1 MNRDGDIGILIRN
14 FMNFAESRSCQ
25 ILTIILLRNLMS
37 EKWKKIIQFWRRCG
51 SRSRSKILKRIFT
64 VEVYVQL

>member
-14 FMNFAESRSCQ
+14 FINFAESRSCQ

-37 EKWKKIIQFWRRCG
+37 EKGKKSSNFGADVDRDPDPR
-51 SRSRSKILKRIFT
+51 F
-64 VEVYVQL
+64 

>member
-14 FMNFAESRSCQ
+14 FINFAESRSCQ

-37 EKWKKIIQFWRRCG
+37 EKWKKSSNFGADVDRDPDPR
-51 SRSRSKILKRIFT
+51 F
-64 VEVYVQL
+64 